1 MKAWSNFFRASLI
14 CAGAVLCAAGWVPG
28 ARAQPALDPDAQ
40 SVLTGMANY
49 LGGLQSFSVEYSV
62 VDEIVTPAGEKL
74 QFLHSGE
81 IVVQRPNKLYATRVG
96 ATGASEIFLDEKG
109 ISLYATNINA
119 YLQLDASGIDAAID
133 AVRNLGFDAPGAD
146 LLAAKP
152 LDNQMTDIT
161 SGTYVGDTFI
171 DGVKVNQLAFRGANV
186 DWQLW
191 VTADD
196 KPLPLRY
203 VITTKWLSGA
213 PQYTLE
219 LRNWNAAP
227 NIETTRFN
235 FVPPQGAKRLDPSS
249 VTVNAIGDM
258 TSNEK

>member
-1 MKAWSNFFRASLI
+1 MKAWPNFFRVALI
-14 CAGAVLCAAGWVPG
+14 CAGAALCAVGWVPG
-28 ARAQPALDPDAQ
+28 ARAQPAVDPDAQ
-40 SVLTGMANY
+40 SVLAGMANY
-49 LGGLQSFSVEYSV
+49 LGDLQSFSVEYST
-62 VDEIVTPAGEKL
+62 VDEIITPAGEKL

-81 IVVQRPNKLYATRVG
+81 IIVQRPNKLYATRVG
-96 ATGASEIFLDEKG
+96 AAGTSEIFLDEKG
-109 ISLYATNINA
+109 LSLYGTNVNA
-119 YLQLDASGIDAAID
+119 YLQLGASSIDAAVD
-133 AVRNLGFDAPGAD
+133 SVRNLGFDAPGAD
-146 LLAAKP
+146 LLASKP
-152 LDNQMTDIT
+152 LDNPTTDIT

-171 DGVKVNQLAFRGANV
+171 DGVKVHQLAFRGTNV

-191 VTADD
+191 VTAGD

-227 NIETTRFN
+227 NIDAARFT

-258 TSNEK
+258 TINGK